1 MEAGI
6 IILIGALSLLL
17 ILLFC
22 SHTVREGYVVEKRH
36 YETHAIAKY
45 DRFLRREAMRYT
57 PDRYFIYLSDCRRV
71 EEIEVTKEVFDSL
84 VEGQKWHR

>member
-1 MEAGI
+1 MNAI
-6 IILIGALSLLL
+6 IMVLTGSLMTVLIMLL
-17 ILLFC
+17 C
-22 SHTVREGYVVEKRH
+22 SHTVKEGYIVEKRH

-57 PDRYFIYLSDCRRV
+57 PDRYFVYLSDFRRV

-84 VEGQKWHR
+84 TEGQKWHR